1 MALMTKRTT
10 TKKTK
15 KSLMNKGAAMKEITS
30 DMIKELR
37 ERTGVGMGK
46 CKEALVLSEG
56 DMEKAID
63 HLRKAGMAAGVKKE
77 GRETKEGLILA
88 AEDKNLLV
96 LAEANAE
103 TDFVAQNDRFKHF
116 LHDVVKQAL
125 ETHPSPKSLAD
136 FVQQPY
142 YKDKSVTIDQYRNL
156 VIQALGENIQL
167 RRLEMIHKHP
177 NSSYGI
183 YSHMGGKLVVVV
195 EIEGSSDQDAI
206 AKEIAMH
213 VAAENPDYLKPEEIP
228 PHVFAREEEIARS
241 QVEGKPANIVDKI
254 VAGKLKAFSDQVCL
268 IHQKYVKDNSVT
280 VQQFLDICAKKVNK
294 NLSIRCFWRWKVGQ

>member
-1 MALMTKRTT
+1 MF
-10 TKKTK
+10 
-15 KSLMNKGAAMKEITS
+15 KEITS

-46 CKEALVLSEG
+46 CKEALVLAEG

-88 AEDKNLLV
+88 IEDKRSLV
-96 LAEANAE
+96 MAEANVE
-103 TDFVAQNDRFKHF
+103 TDFVAKNDRFKHF

-125 ETHPSPKSLAD
+125 ETKPKSLAEL
-136 FVQQPY
+136 VQQPY
-142 YKDKSVTIDQYRNL
+142 YKDRSITIDQYRNL

-167 RRLEMIHKHP
+167 RRMELIHKHP

-195 EIEGSSDQDAI
+195 EVEGMADQEGI

-213 VAAENPDYLKPEEIP
+213 VAAENPDYLKPDEVP
-228 PHVFAREEEIARS
+228 AHVLAREEEIARAT
-241 QVEGKPANIVDKI
+241 VVGKPDHVVDKI
-254 VAGKLKAFSDQVCL
+254 VAGKIKAFTDQVCL
-268 IHQKYVKDNSVT
+268 THQKFVKDNSVT
-280 VQQFLDICAKKVNK
+280 VQQFLDICGKKVGK
-294 NLSIRCFWRWKVGQ
+294 AFSIRCFWRWKVGQ

>member
-1 MALMTKRTT
+1 MD
-10 TKKTK
+10 
-15 KSLMNKGAAMKEITS
+15 ITS
-30 DMIKELR
+30 DMIRELR

-46 CKEALVLSEG
+46 CKEALVLSQG

-77 GRETKEGLILA
+77 GRETKEGMILTG
-88 AEDKNLLV
+88 EDKTSLV

-125 ETHPSPKSLAD
+125 ESKPKSLD
-136 FVQQPY
+136 DLIQQPY
-142 YKDKSVTIDQYRNL
+142 YKDRSVTIDQYRNL

-167 RRLEMIHKHP
+167 RRVEVLHKHP

-195 EIEGSSDQDAI
+195 EVEGAADQEGI

-213 VAAENPDYLKPEEIP
+213 VAAENPEYLKPEEIP
-228 PHVFAREEEIARS
+228 PHVMAREEEIARATV
-241 QVEGKPANIVDKI
+241 QGKPANIVDKI
-254 VAGKLKAFSDQVCL
+254 VTGKIKAFGEQVCL
-268 IHQKYVKDNSVT
+268 VHQKYVKDNSVT
-280 VQQFLDICAKKVNK
+280 VQQFLDICAKKIGK
-294 NLSIRCFWRWKVGQ
+294 PLSIRCFWRWKVGQ